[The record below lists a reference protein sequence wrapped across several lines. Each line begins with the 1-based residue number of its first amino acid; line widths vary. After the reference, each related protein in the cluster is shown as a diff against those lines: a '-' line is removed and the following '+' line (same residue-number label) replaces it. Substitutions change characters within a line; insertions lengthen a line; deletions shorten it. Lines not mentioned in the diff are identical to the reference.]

1 MSPLYGRES
10 CRYLTTMQV
19 TEGDLADLD
28 AAAELWIRCDLV
40 RPSSDPR
47 EDFRRCVE
55 TLNATV
61 LIGRSQSVV
70 VATVMVGFDGHRAWV
85 YFLAIEPSLR
95 RMGFARTMMSAAEQW
110 ARARG
115 APRLNLMVRE
125 TNAAAVSLY
134 ESMGMERQPVLVI
147 GKALD

>member
-1 MSPLYGRES
+1 
-10 CRYLTTMQV
+10 MQV
-19 TEGDLADLD
+19 TEGDLDDLD
-28 AAAELWIRCDLV
+28 AAAALWISCDLA

-47 EDFRRCVE
+47 EDFRRCVK
-55 TLNATV
+55 TPNATV

-85 YFLAIEPSLR
+85 YFLAVEPTLR
-95 RMGFARTMMSAAEQW
+95 RQKFARAMMDAAEQW
-110 ARARG
+110 ARERG

-125 TNAAAVSLY
+125 SNAAAVSLY
-134 ESMGMERQPVLVI
+134 ENLGMKRQAVLVI